1 MRAVERGYRQARM
14 ALVPQWNQD
23 HAITDKILDRRV
35 ETGKMTPAQVQEYK
49 STRQTRQYVSP

>member
-1 MRAVERGYRQARM
+1 MGSGPGSGATRQARM
-14 ALVPQWNQD
+14 ALVPEWNKD

-49 STRQTRQYVSP
+49 STRQYVAP